1 MVSSPPQ
8 PPASKRYLVGFTIQ
22 ELLINVAA
30 LMEHHSRRV
39 LDFAETKA
47 EKTLDERIRI
57 VAASYIKICESMV
70 HRIQAAI
77 CQAEKLG

>member
-1 MVSSPPQ
+1 MDPSPPQ
-8 PPASKRYLVGFTIQ
+8 PPASKRYLVCFTIQ

-39 LDFAETKA
+39 LDFSETKA
-47 EKTLDERIRI
+47 EKTLDERI
-57 VAASYIKICESMV
+57 VAASYIKTCESMV
-70 HRIQAAI
+70 QRIQGAI